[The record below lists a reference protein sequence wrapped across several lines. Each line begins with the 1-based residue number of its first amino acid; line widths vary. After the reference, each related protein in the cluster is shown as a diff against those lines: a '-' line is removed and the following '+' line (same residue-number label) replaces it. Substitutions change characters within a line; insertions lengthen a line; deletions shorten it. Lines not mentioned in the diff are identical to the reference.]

1 MGIKPY
7 LISAFSRQGI
17 LTAKAFLLYPCRGA
31 HPSPKSG
38 LSLLLSGPSPTA
50 FPWTTR
56 ASALLIPLP
65 VFQKGCFLW
74 PPGHCSCCPLCL
86 ECPSPSPF
94 LPLANATL
102 SLTVMAWVTWAGCC
116 SFFSSSML
124 PLLPLC
130 PPTGPMVKLGY
141 RFVSL
146 PVPWSGCLGGSSMEH
161 SAQPGTYQHPAQ
173 PRPTSSPCV
182 LRSWI

>member
-1 MGIKPY
+1 MARSDLRVSVLELQIP
-7 LISAFSRQGI
+7 ISWVPSWSPPRSAASCLSSLPHSLPPACQAG
-17 LTAKAFLLYPCRGA
+17 ACVCVLL
-31 HPSPKSG
+31 
-38 LSLLLSGPSPTA
+38 
-50 FPWTTR
+50 
-56 ASALLIPLP
+56 
-65 VFQKGCFLW
+65 
-74 PPGHCSCCPLCL
+74 CSCCPLCL

-141 RFVSL
+141 WFVSL